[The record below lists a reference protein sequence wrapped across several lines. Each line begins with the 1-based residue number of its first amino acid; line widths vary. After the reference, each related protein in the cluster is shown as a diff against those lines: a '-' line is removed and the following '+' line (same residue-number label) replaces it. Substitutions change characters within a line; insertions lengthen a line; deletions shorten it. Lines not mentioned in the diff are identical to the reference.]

1 LISSL
6 AASSGGLSHLALF
19 VVEQN
24 LLLSTKNR
32 LDGTIKII
40 DFGCA
45 VVSDDYLD
53 DDDDDD
59 DESVLLRKKKKKRK
73 VAKKASSTG
82 TTAYWA
88 PERFIGE
95 NTEATPAMDMWS
107 VGVILYVRRHIAGE
121 LFAAIGLGFTITYV
135 LLLDFLLHR
144 SC

>member
-1 LISSL
+1 M
-6 AASSGGLSHLALF
+6 
-19 VVEQN
+19 
-24 LLLSTKNR
+24 LSTKNR

-53 DDDDDD
+53 DEDDE
-59 DESVLLRKKKKKRK
+59 DESVLRKKEKKKRT

-88 PERFIGE
+88 PERFVDD

-107 VGVILYVRRHIAGE
+107 VGVILYVRRYIA
-121 LFAAIGLGFTITYV
+121 
-135 LLLDFLLHR
+135 
-144 SC
+144 